1 MSDDERKAAFR
12 EDNLTR
18 AGLVT
23 LLARAGG
30 TATFTEAEYQEI
42 AARYGGTAS
51 LAVHID
57 VQAAPEG
64 EPEIRLTLIRKLP
77 ENASLVS

>member
-1 MSDDERKAAFR
+1 MGDERAKAFR
-12 EDNLTR
+12 TDNLTR

-30 TATFTEAEYQEI
+30 TATFTEAEYQAV
-42 AARYGGTAS
+42 AAQYGGTAS

-57 VQAAPEG
+57 VLQEG
-64 EPEIRLTLIRKLP
+64 EGEREIQLTLIRKEP
-77 ENASLVS
+77 ANAELVS